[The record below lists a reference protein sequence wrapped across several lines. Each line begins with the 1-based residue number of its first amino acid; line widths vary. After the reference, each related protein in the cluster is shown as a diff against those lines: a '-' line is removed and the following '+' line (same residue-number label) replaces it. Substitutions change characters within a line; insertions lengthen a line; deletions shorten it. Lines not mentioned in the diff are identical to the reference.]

1 MANGEGT
8 TLTAATDDGAP
19 RQTARPGASDWLY
32 AAALVAVFWPAIAA
46 MSEVWG
52 RVDYYSHGY
61 LVPLVALWA
70 ASGQR
75 HRLPTL
81 PAHRD
86 GRGWIGLGAALG
98 LYAVGLGA
106 GLVWLQG
113 LSFVAAVAALV
124 LALRGPLWIRA
135 LTFPVAYLLFMVPI
149 PEPWLAP
156 LIVQLQL
163 FVSAAGVAV
172 LQAAG
177 YALFRDGNVIH
188 LPGGDS
194 LFVAEACS
202 GITSVV
208 TLVPL
213 AVFLAYFTERTLPR
227 RCILVAAV
235 VPLAMLGN
243 LLRVVVTVVAAER
256 YGAEAAASGF
266 FHESAGLLTYVLGCL
281 ALLGVGALMRRLVP
295 ERGAHEPA

>member
-1 MANGEGT
+1 
-8 TLTAATDDGAP
+8 
-19 RQTARPGASDWLY
+19 
-32 AAALVAVFWPAIAA
+32 
-46 MSEVWG
+46 MSEVWS

-81 PAHRD
+81 PSGRD
-86 GRGWIGLGAALG
+86 ARGWAVLGAAL
-98 LYAVGLGA
+98 AVYGAGLGA
-106 GLVWLQG
+106 GLLWLQG
-113 LSFVAAVAALV
+113 LAFVAAVAGLV
-124 LALRGPLWIRA
+124 FALRGLAWLRCLA
-135 LTFPVAYLLFMVPI
+135 FPVAYLGFMVPI

-163 FVSAAGVAV
+163 FVSAAGVGL
-172 LQAAG
+172 LQLAG
-177 YALFRDGNVIH
+177 YSLFRDGNVIH

-202 GITSVV
+202 GITSVI

-213 AVFLAYFTERTLPR
+213 AVFLAYFTERTLAR
-227 RCILVAAV
+227 RSVLVVAV
-235 VPLAMLGN
+235 LPLAMLGN

-256 YGAEAAASGF
+256 YGANAAAGGF

-281 ALLGVGALMRRLVP
+281 ALLGVGALMRRLAP
-295 ERGAHEPA
+295 ERSETAPA